1 MILRALRMARL
12 PGAAPASA
20 TALAGDERGTT
31 ILEFGLIAPSLV
43 LMLMGA
49 LDIAHTLY
57 MQSVLQGAVQK
68 AARDGTLETSS
79 GIDDEVRYSIDQAV
93 RRQLKFLNKRAEID
107 ISRRFYRSFTEAQA
121 QAAEEFTDTNGD
133 GICNAGEPFDD
144 RNNNGVRD
152 TDGADSVD
160 NAGARDNVVYTV
172 TVQYA
177 RMFPL
182 DRLLGGNGTTKMTT
196 RTVLANQPFGAQ
208 QKYDAPT
215 VGHCT

>member
-1 MILRALRMARL
+1 MIRRIILRAAPRAWAR
-12 PGAAPASA
+12 P
-20 TALAGDERGTT
+20 LARDERGTT
-31 ILEFGLIAPSLV
+31 ILEFGLIAPSLI

-57 MQSVLQGAVQK
+57 MQSVLQGTVQK

-79 GIDDEVRYSIDQAV
+79 GIDDEVRYRIDQAV
-93 RRQLKFLNKRAEID
+93 RRQLKYLNNRAEID
-107 ISRRFYRSFTEAQA
+107 INRRFYRSFTEAQA

-133 GICNAGEPFDD
+133 GICNDGEPFDD

-172 TVQYA
+172 TVHYA

-182 DRLLGGNGTTKMTT
+182 DKLMGGDGTTRMSA

-208 QKYDAPT
+208 QQYDAPS
-215 VGHCT
+215 VGKCL